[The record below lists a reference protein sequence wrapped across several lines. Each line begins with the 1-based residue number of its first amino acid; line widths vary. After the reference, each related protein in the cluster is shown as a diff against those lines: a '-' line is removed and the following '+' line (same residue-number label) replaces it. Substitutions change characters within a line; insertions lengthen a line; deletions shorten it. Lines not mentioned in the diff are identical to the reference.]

1 MMYSQLARKALTPAG
16 AAATV
21 ASLGFLSEQVSSR
34 ASARVV
40 ASKTAN
46 LNRLFQHQKQPRAL
60 YFSSKAGAPAGEAPA
75 AATGAS
81 VAKVAAT
88 VTADATAAATSAAST
103 ATATVA
109 TKAKG
114 FSFLAWYEGH
124 LNARP
129 VFTKMCTGSILWG
142 IGDGVAQIV
151 PHMSASKET
160 SSSTPLPPL
169 EYDWPRTG
177 RAVFFGFVI
186 HAPTSHVHFNFL
198 EYITNRAGVTGL
210 GIPVFKAF
218 MEQVRCLR
226 CRPAHTLYC
235 AIVSCLLVGYV
246 QQLLTHPLIHCT
258 YVPPCLISVH
268 LCI

>member
-1 MMYSQLARKALTPAG
+1 MLYSQLARKALTPAG

-21 ASLGFLSEQVSSR
+21 ASLGFFSEQVSSR
-34 ASARVV
+34 ASARVVTV

-46 LNRLFQHQKQPRAL
+46 LNRLFQHQNQPRAL
-60 YFSSKAGAPAGEAPA
+60 YFSSKAGAPVGEASA
-75 AATGAS
+75 
-81 VAKVAAT
+81 AKVASTT
-88 VTADATAAATSAAST
+88 VKAAADATSAAST
-103 ATATVA
+103 AAATAA
-109 TKAKG
+109 TKAKS

-151 PHMSASKET
+151 PHMSASNDA

-177 RAVFFGFVI
+177 RAVFFGFAI

-198 EYITNRAGVTGL
+198 EYTTVKAGVTGL
-210 GIPVFKAF
+210 SIPVFKAF
-218 MEQVRCLR
+218 MEQVRTYAVY
-226 CRPAHTLYC
+226 P
-235 AIVSCLLVGYV
+235 LLD
-246 QQLLTHPLIHCT
+246 C
-258 YVPPCLISVH
+258 
-268 LCI
+268 

>member
-1 MMYSQLARKALTPAG
+1 MLYGQLARKALTPAG

-21 ASLGFLSEQVSSR
+21 ASLGFFSEQVSSR

-40 ASKTAN
+40 ASKAAN
-46 LNRLFQHQKQPRAL
+46 LNRLCISSQKQSRAL
-60 YFSSKAGAPAGEAPA
+60 YFSTKAGAPTGEKLAEAATSASTA
-75 AATGAS
+75 AATA
-81 VAKVAAT
+81 
-88 VTADATAAATSAAST
+88 TADATAAASSAATT
-103 ATATVA
+103 AT

-151 PHMSASKET
+151 PHLSASNDA
-160 SSSTPLPPL
+160 SSSSAPLPPL

-177 RAVFFGFVI
+177 RAVFFGFAI

-210 GIPVFKAF
+210 SIPVFKAF
-218 MEQVRCLR
+218 MEQVR
-226 CRPAHTLYC
+226 Y
-235 AIVSCLLVGYV
+235 
-246 QQLLTHPLIHCT
+246 
-258 YVPPCLISVH
+258 
-268 LCI
+268 

>member
-1 MMYSQLARKALTPAG
+1 MLYSQLARKALTPAG

-21 ASLGFLSEQVSSR
+21 ASLGLFSEQVSSR

-40 ASKTAN
+40 TAASKSVN
-46 LNRLFQHQKQPRAL
+46 LNSRLFQHQKQQPRAL
-60 YFSSKAGAPAGEAPA
+60 YFSSKAGASAGEATIASASKA
-75 AATGAS
+75 AAT
-81 VAKVAAT
+81 AT
-88 VTADATAAATSAAST
+88 VDATSAAST
-103 ATATVA
+103 AT

-151 PHMSASKET
+151 PHMSASNAS

-177 RAVFFGFVI
+177 RAVFFGFAI

-198 EYITNRAGVTGL
+198 EYITVRAGVTGL
-210 GIPVFKAF
+210 SIPVFKAF
-218 MEQVRCLR
+218 MEQVRCR
-226 CRPAHTLYC
+226 CVDVYRYRT
-235 AIVSCLLVGYV
+235 AIVEYLFVCVICVWGMCGCV
-246 QQLLTHPLIHCT
+246 D
-258 YVPPCLISVH
+258 
-268 LCI
+268 

>member
-1 MMYSQLARKALTPAG
+1 MLYSQLARKALRPAG

-21 ASLGFLSEQVSSR
+21 ASLGFFSEQVSSR

-40 ASKTAN
+40 TVAASKQSAN
-46 LNRLFQHQKQPRAL
+46 LNRLLQQARQQQQPRAL
-60 YFSSKAGAPAGEAPA
+60 YFSSKAGAPAGETA
-75 AATGAS
+75 AASDAS
-81 VAKVAAT
+81 VKVA
-88 VTADATAAATSAAST
+88 ADATAAATLAAST
-103 ATATVA
+103 AAKTATS
-109 TKAKG
+109 KAKG

-142 IGDGVAQIV
+142 IGDAVAQIV
-151 PHMSASKET
+151 PHVSASNET
-160 SSSTPLPPL
+160 SASSSTPLPQL

-198 EYITNRAGVTGL
+198 EYITIQAGVKGL

-218 MEQVRCLR
+218 MEQVRL
-226 CRPAHTLYC
+226 
-235 AIVSCLLVGYV
+235 SLLSLSTAM
-246 QQLLTHPLIHCT
+246 LLCDW
-258 YVPPCLISVH
+258 CMSVCFSH
-268 LCI
+268 